1 MRDVLRKEVG
11 RSLKAMP
18 EIDRLRVAWT
28 IACGKSMASRGQIV
42 AFDKGV
48 VTVVAGDPVWL
59 DQMLSMRRTLEREL
73 ARIAEVKLAGIHF
86 TLSQNAGSE
95 RE

>member
-1 MRDVLRKEVG
+1 MRDVLRKDLG

-28 IACGKSMASRGQIV
+28 VACGKTMAARAQIV
-42 AFDKGV
+42 TFENGLA
-48 VTVVAGDPVWL
+48 TVLVGDPVWL
-59 DQMLSMRRTLEREL
+59 GQMIIMRRTLEREL
-73 ARIAEVKLAGIHF
+73 ALIAEVKLAGIHF